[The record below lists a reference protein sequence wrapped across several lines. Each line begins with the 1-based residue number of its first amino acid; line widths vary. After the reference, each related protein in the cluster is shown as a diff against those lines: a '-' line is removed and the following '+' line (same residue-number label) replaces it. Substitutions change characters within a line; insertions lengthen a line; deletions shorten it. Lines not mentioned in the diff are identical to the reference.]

1 MDTLGVV
8 EMQSIASGAEV
19 ADAMVKS
26 AEVDLLRASSICGG
40 RFLIYVSGDLK
51 AVETAVEHAVSSG
64 RKLLGSFVISHVSP
78 LLTAS
83 LKKPSPSLRGEALG
97 VVESRIVSAGLK
109 AADAAVKKADV
120 RILKF
125 VAGQGIMGKSYFV
138 LGGDVAA
145 VREAVQDA
153 CVVLADKLVESV
165 VIPSPAEAVAQA
177 LSGVA
182 RSL

>member
-8 EMQSIASGAEV
+8 EMLSIASGAEI

-26 AEVDLLRASSICGG
+26 ADVELLRASPICGG
-40 RFLIYVSGDLK
+40 RFLIYVSGGLK
-51 AVETAVEHAVSSG
+51 AVETAVEAAISSG
-64 RKLLGSFVISHVSP
+64 RKIIGSFVISHVSP
-78 LLTAS
+78 LLTAA
-83 LKKPSPSLRGEALG
+83 LKRSCPAERGEALG

-120 RILKF
+120 RILRF

-153 CVVLADKLVESV
+153 CDVLSDKLVESV

-177 LSGVA
+177 LSGVV
-182 RSL
+182 R